1 MVQERDNN
9 YITAHFIEQEIEHLA
24 RMIRSRHW
32 HRSAAWPVSYWRER
46 IEELQHAPAIA
57 PLQRM
62 ELESLLNELER
73 IAAKLE
79 SSANYGGRAQGQTR
93 TMLDA

>member
-93 TMLDA
+93 TMRDA

>member
-1 MVQERDNN
+1 
-9 YITAHFIEQEIEHLA
+9 
-24 RMIRSRHW
+24 
-32 HRSAAWPVSYWRER
+32 
-46 IEELQHAPAIA
+46 
-57 PLQRM
+57 M

-93 TMLDA
+93 TMRDA